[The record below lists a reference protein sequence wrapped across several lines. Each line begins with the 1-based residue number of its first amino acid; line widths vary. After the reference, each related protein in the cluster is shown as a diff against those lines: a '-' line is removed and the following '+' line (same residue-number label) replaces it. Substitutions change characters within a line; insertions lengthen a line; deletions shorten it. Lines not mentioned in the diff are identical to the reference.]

1 MRKALSLAFVTLL
14 VGVGLCP
21 GLVEAAM
28 IKPSL
33 EQLSQG
39 VESIVLGTVSNQ
51 VSTWNV
57 THTAI
62 YTDVT
67 VEVEEAMKG
76 TVGPEVTFRIAG
88 GEVGHIGMWTSTD
101 PTFRIGERVI
111 VFLHREGS
119 TAQLFGL
126 QHGKFTV
133 SDGTVT
139 QDGQVMP
146 VPDFRS
152 AIQAAPQ

>member
-1 MRKALSLAFVTLL
+1 MRKALSLAFAALL
-14 VGVGLCP
+14 AGVGLCLCL
-21 GLVEAAM
+21 GEAAM

-39 VESIVLGTVSNQ
+39 AESIVLGTVSNQ

-88 GEVGHIGMWTSTD
+88 GEVGPIGMRTSTD
-101 PTFRIGERVI
+101 PTFRMGERVI
-111 VFLHREGS
+111 VFLRREGS
-119 TAQLFGL
+119 TEQLFGL

-152 AIQAAPQ
+152 AIRAAPR

>member
-1 MRKALSLAFVTLL
+1 MRKVLSLAFAALL
-14 VGVGLCP
+14 AGVGLCL
-21 GLVEAAM
+21 GLGEAAM

-33 EQLSQG
+33 EQLSRG
-39 VESIVLGTVSNQ
+39 AEIIVLGTVSNQ
-51 VSTWNV
+51 VSAWNV

-67 VEVEEAMKG
+67 VEVEQAMKG
-76 TVGPEVTFRIAG
+76 TVRPEVTFRIAG
-88 GEVGHIGMWTSTD
+88 GEVGHIGMRTSTD
-101 PTFRIGERVI
+101 PTFRVGERVI
-111 VFLHREGS
+111 VFLRRQGS

-126 QHGKFTV
+126 QHGKFTL

>member
-1 MRKALSLAFVTLL
+1 MRKALSLAFAALL
-14 VGVGLCP
+14 VGVGLCL
-21 GLVEAAM
+21 GLGEAAM

-39 VESIVLGTVSNQ
+39 AESIVLGTVSNQ

-57 THTAI
+57 AHTAI

-76 TVGPEVTFRIAG
+76 TVGPEVTFRTAG
-88 GEVGHIGMWTSTD
+88 GEVRHIGMRTSTE
-101 PTFRIGERVI
+101 PTFRMGERVI
-111 VFLHREGS
+111 VFLRREGS

-126 QHGKFTV
+126 
-133 SDGTVT
+133 
-139 QDGQVMP
+139 
-146 VPDFRS
+146 
-152 AIQAAPQ
+152 

>member
-1 MRKALSLAFVTLL
+1 MRKALSLAFAALL
-14 VGVGLCP
+14 VGVGLRLSL
-21 GLVEAAM
+21 GEAAM

-39 VESIVLGTVSNQ
+39 AESIVLGTVSNQ

-88 GEVGHIGMWTSTD
+88 GEVGHIGMRTSTD

-111 VFLHREGS
+111 VFLRREGS

-152 AIQAAPQ
+152 AIQAAPR